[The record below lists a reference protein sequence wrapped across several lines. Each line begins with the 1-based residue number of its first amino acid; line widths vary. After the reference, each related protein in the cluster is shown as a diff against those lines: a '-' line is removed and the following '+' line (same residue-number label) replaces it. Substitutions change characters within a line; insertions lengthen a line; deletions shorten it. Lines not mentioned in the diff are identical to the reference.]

1 MIGLHA
7 AGITDVGQ
15 QRAANEDSLHVGDS
29 VFAVADGMG
38 GHAAGEVAS
47 ALALEPIAGLDG
59 RVFGDVDEARGAL
72 GDAVVEANRVVID
85 AASHDHALSGMGTT
99 LTAALFATMIRL
111 VGGPNTL
118 DRLISL
124 DALVAVAQGGI
135 GVYIAWS
142 KDTTPAAALVALA
155 LVAFLGS
162 VSVARFRVNDTVGT
176 PEEALP

>member
-1 MIGLHA
+1 MNI
-7 AGITDVGQ
+7 I
-15 QRAANEDSLHVGDS
+15 SLILWS
-29 VFAVADGMG
+29 
-38 GHAAGEVAS
+38 
-47 ALALEPIAGLDG
+47 LAIIA
-59 RVFGDVDEARGAL
+59 
-72 GDAVVEANRVVID
+72 
-85 AASHDHALSGMGTT
+85 

-135 GVYIAWS
+135 DIAWS

-162 VSVARFRVNDTVGT
+162 VSVARFRVNDTVGS

>member
-1 MIGLHA
+1 VNI
-7 AGITDVGQ
+7 I
-15 QRAANEDSLHVGDS
+15 SLILWS
-29 VFAVADGMG
+29 
-38 GHAAGEVAS
+38 
-47 ALALEPIAGLDG
+47 LAIIA
-59 RVFGDVDEARGAL
+59 
-72 GDAVVEANRVVID
+72 
-85 AASHDHALSGMGTT
+85 

-162 VSVARFRVNDTVGT
+162 VSVARFRVNDTVGS

>member
-1 MIGLHA
+1 MNI
-7 AGITDVGQ
+7 I
-15 QRAANEDSLHVGDS
+15 SLILWS
-29 VFAVADGMG
+29 
-38 GHAAGEVAS
+38 
-47 ALALEPIAGLDG
+47 LAIIA
-59 RVFGDVDEARGAL
+59 
-72 GDAVVEANRVVID
+72 
-85 AASHDHALSGMGTT
+85 

-124 DALVAVAQGGI
+124 D
-135 GVYIAWS
+135 
-142 KDTTPAAALVALA
+142 ALVALA